1 MSKLCLAMCQMNAT
15 VGDLAGNAQ
24 RIRDGIGA
32 ALAHEAQL
40 VLFPELALTGYPPED
55 LLLRA
60 HFLDDTQAKLHELA
74 TATEGI
80 VAVVGFPE
88 RLDGGVYNSAAV
100 LAGGAVR
107 SIYRKVHL
115 PNYGVFDE
123 QRYFKAGEAG
133 GTANNEAGGAANNE
147 AGGAANNKAGC
158 TADNEAGAAARGT
171 GRGAVIEVA
180 GHKVGLTVCEDLWVP
195 GAPAASEAAAGAS
208 LIVNI
213 SASPYHAGKGLERE
227 LLFGRRAKETGAHI
241 AFCAMV
247 GGQDEL
253 VFDGHSFLLDPTGK
267 TIARGRQ
274 FVEDLIVCDI
284 DLPKSE
290 PPTRV
295 GGSLSSITQQPTPT
309 REATSATTP
318 MREATS
324 NPTPMREPIANP
336 TPMREPIASREQE
349 VYEALLLGLHD
360 YVEKNGFGSV
370 VLGLSGGIDSALVA
384 CLAVDA
390 LGAERVNVA
399 VMPSPYSSSATQ
411 ADARALAQA
420 LGVRAHELS
429 IAPMMDAYTQALQ
442 ADFHG
447 RKPDL
452 TEENLQAR
460 IRGNLLMALSNK
472 FGWLVLTTGNKSEMS
487 VGYTTL
493 YGDLA
498 GGFAVIKDVPKTLV
512 YRLVRWR
519 NDPSAA
525 DALSEAADESGRAL
539 AADGQDRP
547 RGASKPT
554 HTQSAREPVRSP
566 IPPSIIER
574 APSAELRAEQT
585 DQDSL
590 PAYELLD
597 RILHGYIELDRSRE
611 QLIAE
616 GLPREDV
623 EHATRLVDLA
633 EYKRRQAPPGIKIT
647 ERAFGR
653 DRRMPITNAYRG

>member
-1 MSKLCLAMCQMNAT
+1 MSKMRLALCQMNAT
-15 VGDLAGNAQ
+15 VGDLAGNAG
-24 RIRDGIGA
+24 RIRAGIDAGR
-32 ALAHEAQL
+32 EADAQV
-40 VLFPELALTGYPPED
+40 VLFPELALSGYPPED

-60 HFLDDTQAKLHELA
+60 HFLEDTEAKLRELA
-74 TATEGI
+74 SATDGI
-80 VAVVGFPE
+80 VAIVGFPE
-88 RLDGGVYNSAAV
+88 RDNAGVYNSAAV
-100 LAGGAVR
+100 LAHGAVHA
-107 SIYRKVHL
+107 IYRKVHL

-133 GTANNEAGGAANNE
+133 GAMIDVG
-147 AGGAANNKAGC
+147 
-158 TADNEAGAAARGT
+158 
-171 GRGAVIEVA
+171 
-180 GHKVGLTVCEDLWVP
+180 GHKLGITVCEDLWVA
-195 GAPAASEAAAGAS
+195 GAPATSEATAGAS

-227 LLFGRRAKETGAHI
+227 RLFAQRANETGTHI

-253 VFDGHSFLLDPTGK
+253 VFDGQSFVLDKEGK
-267 TIARGRQ
+267 TLARAAQ
-274 FVEDLIVCDI
+274 FAEDLLVCDLFAAA
-284 DLPKSE
+284 DE
-290 PPTRV
+290 DDE
-295 GGSLSSITQQPTPT
+295 QPS
-309 REATSATTP
+309 RRLRA
-318 MREATS
+318 
-324 NPTPMREPIANP
+324 
-336 TPMREPIASREQE
+336 PIASREQE

-384 CLAVDA
+384 CLAADA

-399 VMPSPYSSSATQ
+399 IMPSPYSSSETQ
-411 ADARALAQA
+411 EDARMLARALG
-420 LGVRAHELS
+420 LRAHELT
-429 IAPMMDAYTQALQ
+429 IEPVMDAYTQTLQ
-442 ADFHG
+442 ADFDG
-447 RKPDL
+447 LEADL

-512 YRLVRWR
+512 YRLAHWR
-519 NDPSAA
+519 NDPAA
-525 DALSEAADESGRAL
+525 AQALSNT
-539 AADGQDRP
+539 
-547 RGASKPT
+547 GATPA
-554 HTQSAREPVRSP
+554 SAPMP
-566 IPPSIIER
+566 ASIIER
-574 APSAELRAEQT
+574 APSAELRENQT

-590 PAYELLD
+590 PPYELLD

-616 GLPREDV
+616 GLPRADV
-623 EHATRLVDLA
+623 ERAARLVDLA